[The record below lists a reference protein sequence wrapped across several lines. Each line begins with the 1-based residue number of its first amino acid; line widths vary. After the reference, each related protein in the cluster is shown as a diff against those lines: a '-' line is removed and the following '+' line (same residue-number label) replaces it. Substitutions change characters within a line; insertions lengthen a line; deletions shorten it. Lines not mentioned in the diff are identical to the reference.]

1 MPSLNEL
8 FKKFWR
14 RLPLWL
20 TLVTV
25 LILADEYLKEGY
37 LINPR
42 DLLVIGTHEN
52 ILLIFYIATAVLA
65 LLKRLREKKSKSLYR
80 KHV

>member
-1 MPSLNEL
+1 MSTPNPRDL

-25 LILADEYLKEGY
+25 LILADEYVKEGY
-37 LINPR
+37 LLDPR

-52 ILLIFYIATAVLA
+52 ILLIFYVAVAVLVA
-65 LLKRLREKKSKSLYR
+65 LKRILKKNP
-80 KHV
+80 